1 LHNTATRE
9 EWCQH
14 FKNLYSFLK
23 GFPEMIEMMFDEWQK
38 SVHVYRE
45 EVAQRDKEIKNATD
59 LEEREVAMGEGELKS
74 VVTLTKEESKRKR
87 RRDVEDLVGGTE
99 DETKQIEEVD
109 DEVVRDMR
117 GTHTH
122 QSYPVYTL
130 PRFGSR
136 GLP

>member
-1 LHNTATRE
+1 MVQRMKQVSRHEGIQLPGRLH
-9 EWCQH
+9 H
-14 FKNLYSFLK
+14 FV
-23 GFPEMIEMMFDEWQK
+23 IE
-38 SVHVYRE
+38 
-45 EVAQRDKEIKNATD
+45 
-59 LEEREVAMGEGELKS
+59 
-74 VVTLTKEESKRKR
+74 
-87 RRDVEDLVGGTE
+87 
-99 DETKQIEEVD
+99 QIEEVD